1 MAARRK
7 MRGRIVRKFGMGLY
21 TSFFKMNNHALY
33 NTGNSAEC
41 FVAAGMGG
49 TFQGEWIYVHVWLS
63 PFAVHL
69 QLPQHC

>member
-33 NTGNSAEC
+33 STGNSAEC

-49 TFQGEWIYVHVWLS
+49 TF
-63 PFAVHL
+63 
-69 QLPQHC
+69 